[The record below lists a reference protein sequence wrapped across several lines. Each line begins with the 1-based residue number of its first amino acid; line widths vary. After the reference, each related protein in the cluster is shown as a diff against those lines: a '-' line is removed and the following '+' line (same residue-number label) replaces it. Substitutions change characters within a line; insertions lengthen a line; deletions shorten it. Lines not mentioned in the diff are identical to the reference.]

1 MSNALTAPCL
11 RVTLVATDELPSETF
26 EECHKALLEELI
38 PALTAGKQLIRLNV
52 NRTKIIKFHME
63 LVELWPTDQVTFA
76 IVFPASRALV
86 C

>member
-1 MSNALTAPCL
+1 MPNALTVPCL
-11 RVTLVATDELPSETF
+11 RVTLVATDELPSESF

-38 PALTAGKQLIRLNV
+38 PSILAGKTLIRLNV